1 VQATFGTAFDQ
12 FLAKCPKSC
21 TTTEEPTGE
30 KRADGTQLE
39 RCSGVGVENI
49 FTPRKSDGHWGEVL
63 CRTTACQDYLA
74 NLLSDPK
81 AFYCSPEVLEIDTGL
96 ESGATAEETAEY
108 DAVVESATRDAHAKY
123 VKIKDICS
131 IKSTCNE
138 YDTEEQTSW
147 TDAYEAF
154 GTKCS
159 ELCGRGQSCEKW
171 GNKCRTASCR
181 KSLAWLDVGRTGLC
195 APEYTEGALTLA
207 DVESKWE
214 NIRSIC
220 TEEKDLT
227 KDQIQKPVNDDNSSP
242 KLYSLAGT
250 LAGLAFSG
258 LCILLA

>member
-1 VQATFGTAFDQ
+1 M
-12 FLAKCPKSC
+12 
-21 TTTEEPTGE
+21 
-30 KRADGTQLE
+30 
-39 RCSGVGVENI
+39 
-49 FTPRKSDGHWGEVL
+49 
-63 CRTTACQDYLA
+63 
-74 NLLSDPK
+74 
-81 AFYCSPEVLEIDTGL
+81 

-108 DAVVESATRDAHAKY
+108 DVIVENATRDAQAKY

-131 IKSTCNE
+131 LKSTCDRA
-138 YDTEEQTSW
+138 DTEKSTSW
-147 TDAYEAF
+147 TDAYEEF
-154 GTKCS
+154 GTKYS

-181 KSLAWLDVGRTGLC
+181 KSLAWLDVGRTGKC
-195 APEYTEGALTLA
+195 ASEYTEGAMFLA

-214 NIRSIC
+214 NIRIIC

-227 KDQIQKPVNDDNSSP
+227 KDQIQKPVKDDNSSP